1 VGENYSEVGTLSGPD
16 GPENDPRL
24 RAGDYTIVDAQL
36 GYIFDVRD
44 TRLRV
49 TGFARNLF
57 DETAPEL
64 SRFDARG
71 RIETILRPPR
81 VIGISL
87 KAEI

>member
-1 VGENYSEVGTLSGPD
+1 
-16 GPENDPRL
+16 
-24 RAGDYTIVDAQL
+24 
-36 GYIFDVRD
+36 
-44 TRLRV
+44 V